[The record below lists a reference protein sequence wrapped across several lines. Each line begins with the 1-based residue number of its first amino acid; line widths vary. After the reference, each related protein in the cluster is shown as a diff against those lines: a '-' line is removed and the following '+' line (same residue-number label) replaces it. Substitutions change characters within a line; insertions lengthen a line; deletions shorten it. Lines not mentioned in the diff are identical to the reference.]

1 MTGRAACITMMTR
14 RGAPRDTA
22 STRRGFH
29 RREEGPTM
37 RQHTDLIYQA
47 QEIAAHYSLPTG
59 QLLET
64 LVREVTV
71 ANAGRVLEL
80 VRRVDADAR
89 RTAVAPQ
96 PDKLHGY

>member
-1 MTGRAACITMMTR
+1 
-14 RGAPRDTA
+14 
-22 STRRGFH
+22 
-29 RREEGPTM
+29 M
-37 RQHTDLIYQA
+37 RQHTDLIHQA

-80 VRRVDADAR
+80 VRRVDAEAGQAAHVR
-89 RTAVAPQ
+89 HGAP
-96 PDKLHGY
+96 PASA